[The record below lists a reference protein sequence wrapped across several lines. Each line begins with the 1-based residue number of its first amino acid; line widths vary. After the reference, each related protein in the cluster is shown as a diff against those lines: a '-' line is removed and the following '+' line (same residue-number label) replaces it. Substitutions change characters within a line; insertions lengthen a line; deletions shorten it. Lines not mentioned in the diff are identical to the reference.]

1 MAGKANDFWDFPPL
15 SAAAPPDLRF
25 PAIEARSHLASEV
38 AQQDADPKDFV
49 PDRVGITTSLCRIG
63 LASPPVCAE
72 RHLPQLRF
80 LPRSTSPNYV
90 FCREVAPSKHKTVL
104 GFPSSLCA

>member
-49 PDRVGITTSLCRIG
+49 PDRVGITTSLCR
-63 LASPPVCAE
+63 AAPPPITFSAE
-72 RHLPQLRF
+72 KHLPQLRF
-80 LPRSTSPNYV
+80 LPRS
-90 FCREVAPSKHKTVL
+90 
-104 GFPSSLCA
+104 SSL